1 MLNEESRDF
10 EEMTVRYIYFVSENA
25 RPTALKMDELI
36 EATLREKE
44 LNLVKSQLNGERLT
58 KDESSRYKNYEK
70 MINELSISKEEVRDR
85 RVQRI
90 FLFSVP
96 TISI

>member
-25 RPTALKMDELI
+25 RPTALQMDELI

-44 LNLVKSQLNGERLT
+44 LNLVKSQLNGEKLT

-85 RVQRI
+85 RD
-90 FLFSVP
+90 
-96 TISI
+96 